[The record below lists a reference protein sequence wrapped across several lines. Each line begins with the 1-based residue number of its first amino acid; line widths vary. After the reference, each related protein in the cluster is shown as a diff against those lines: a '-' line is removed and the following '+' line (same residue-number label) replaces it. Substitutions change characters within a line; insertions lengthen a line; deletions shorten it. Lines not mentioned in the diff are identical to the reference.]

1 MMNALPPLPRAAS
14 RLLGLLRRH
23 AAAFGLAAAA
33 GITPAAHAQDA
44 SPSRLDEIIKR
55 GSIVVGVTSESPPF
69 GSIDEKGTLV
79 GFEIDLARLI
89 AKALFKDETKVE
101 FVRQSFSA
109 RFPNVQSGKIDFG
122 IQVTTVYPERLLS
135 VAFTRPYIDTGT
147 AVLVRKDSPVKS
159 TKDLNDARY
168 KAGLVSNPQQQERHQ
183 RFYPKAQPVT
193 FDGYTPLMLAL
204 QSKRVDI
211 VQADLPVARWYAAQN
226 KELRVLPELLGDK
239 TYNAIF
245 LKQGDFRLWLVLDQT
260 VAAMLGGAL
269 YSDYAAIHEKW
280 FGTRPDRVAP

>member
-1 MMNALPPLPRAAS
+1 MTSLTLHTHPLALCA
-14 RLLGLLRRH
+14 RLVRRC
-23 AAAFGLAAAA
+23 AAA
-33 GITPAAHAQDA
+33 GLLVWAATGPAAMAQDGSA
-44 SPSRLDEIIKR
+44 SRLDEIIKR
-55 GSIVVGVTSESPPF
+55 GTIVVGVTSESPPF
-69 GSIDEKGTLV
+69 GSIDEKGNLV
-79 GFEIDLARLI
+79 GFEIDLARLV
-89 AKALFKDETKVE
+89 AKALFKDESKVE

-109 RFPNVQSGKIDFG
+109 RFPNVQAGKVDIG

-135 VAFTRPYIDTGT
+135 VAFTRPYIDSGT
-147 AVLVRKDSPVKS
+147 AVLVRKDSPVK
-159 TKDLNDARY
+159 TVKDLNDSRF

-226 KELRVLPELLGDK
+226 KDLRVMPDLISDR

-245 LKQGDFRLWLVLDQT
+245 MKQGDFRLWLVMDQI
-260 VAAMLGGAL
+260 VAAMRGGAL

-280 FGTRPDRVAP
+280 FGSRPERLAP